1 MDIILIETFKYQ
13 VTLWYSMLDPIH
25 IESIIE
31 SVFDNEGIVIDIL
44 FTGIDLQPN
53 GEHTAYVYNFTII
66 YADSL
71 DRVNIEYHMDKIQE
85 LVKIT
90 DLVDEPCDIVLDLTV
105 G

>member
-53 GEHTAYVYNFTII
+53 GEHTAYVY
-66 YADSL
+66 ADSL